1 MKLIIASNNQNKV
14 NEIKD
19 ICRDLNYEIVS
30 LKDEG
35 IFIDIIE
42 DGSTIEE
49 NSFKKANEIYKYISK
64 RGDKNFLVLSD
75 DSGLMVDY
83 LNGEPGVLSARFSGE
98 NSSDEKNSEKVLKLL
113 DGVNYSKRGAKFLT
127 VLTLIDDN
135 GKKNQFHGGIYGKI
149 LEEKRGE
156 NGFGYDSIFYIEEIQ
171 KTFAELSKDEI
182 NLISHRYKALMKLR
196 EYFKTNMEI
205 INSIIKLKKILTR

>member
-135 GKKNQFHGGIYGKI
+135 GKKNQFHGDIYGKI
-149 LEEKRGE
+149 L
-156 NGFGYDSIFYIEEIQ
+156 
-171 KTFAELSKDEI
+171 
-182 NLISHRYKALMKLR
+182 
-196 EYFKTNMEI
+196 
-205 INSIIKLKKILTR
+205 

>member
-19 ICRDLNYEIVS
+19 ICRDLNYEIIS

-83 LNGEPGVLSARFSGE
+83 LNGEPGVLSAR
-98 NSSDEKNSEKVLKLL
+98 L
-113 DGVNYSKRGAKFLT
+113 DRKSV
-127 VLTLIDDN
+127 V
-135 GKKNQFHGGIYGKI
+135 
-149 LEEKRGE
+149 
-156 NGFGYDSIFYIEEIQ
+156 
-171 KTFAELSKDEI
+171 
-182 NLISHRYKALMKLR
+182 
-196 EYFKTNMEI
+196 
-205 INSIIKLKKILTR
+205 

>member
-98 NSSDEKNSEKVLKLL
+98 NSSDEKNSEK
-113 DGVNYSKRGAKFLT
+113 
-127 VLTLIDDN
+127 DDTEEE
-135 GKKNQFHGGIYGKI
+135 GKKDE
-149 LEEKRGE
+149 L
-156 NGFGYDSIFYIEEIQ
+156 
-171 KTFAELSKDEI
+171 AEQNNRLAMI
-182 NLISHRYKALMKLR
+182 
-196 EYFKTNMEI
+196 
-205 INSIIKLKKILTR
+205 

>member
-14 NEIKD
+14 NEIND

-171 KTFAELSKDEI
+171 KTFAELSKDEK

-196 EYFKTNMEI
+196 EYFKTNM
-205 INSIIKLKKILTR
+205 

>member
-1 MKLIIASNNQNKV
+1 MKLIIATDNQHKV

-171 KTFAELSKDEI
+171 KTFAELSKDEK

-196 EYFKTNMEI
+196 EYFKTNM
-205 INSIIKLKKILTR
+205 

>member
-135 GKKNQFHGGIYGKI
+135 GKKNQFHGDIYGKI

-156 NGFGYDSIFYIEEIQ
+156 NGFGFDSIFELENE
-171 KTFAELSKDEI
+171 KTLAELTNEEKNKVSSRKI
-182 NLISHRYKALMKLR
+182 AL
-196 EYFKTNMEI
+196 E
-205 INSIIKLKKILTR
+205 KLKEKLEK

>member
-83 LNGEPGVLSARFSGE
+83 LNGETGVLSARFSGE

-135 GKKNQFHGGIYGKI
+135 GKKNQFHGDIYGKI

-171 KTFAELSKDEI
+171 KTFAELSKDEK

-196 EYFKTNMEI
+196 EYFKTNM
-205 INSIIKLKKILTR
+205 

>member
-75 DSGLMVDY
+75 DSG
-83 LNGEPGVLSARFSGE
+83 VLSARFSGE

-135 GKKNQFHGGIYGKI
+135 GKKNQFHGDIYGKI

-171 KTFAELSKDEI
+171 KTFAELSKDEK

-196 EYFKTNMEI
+196 EYFKTNM
-205 INSIIKLKKILTR
+205 

>member
-135 GKKNQFHGGIYGKI
+135 GKKNQFHGDIYGKI
-149 LEEKRGE
+149 LEENSGE

-171 KTFAELSKDEI
+171 KTFAELSKDEK

-196 EYFKTNMEI
+196 EYFKTNM
-205 INSIIKLKKILTR
+205 

>member
-64 RGDKNFLVLSD
+64 RGDKNFLILSD

-171 KTFAELSKDEI
+171 KTFAELSKDEK

-196 EYFKTNMEI
+196 EYFKTNM
-205 INSIIKLKKILTR
+205 

>member
-171 KTFAELSKDEI
+171 KTFAELSKDEK

-196 EYFKTNMEI
+196 EYFKTNM
-205 INSIIKLKKILTR
+205 

>member
-156 NGFGYDSIFYIEEIQ
+156 NGFGYDSIFYVEEIQ
-171 KTFAELSKDEI
+171 KTFAELSKDEK

-196 EYFKTNMEI
+196 EYFKTNM
-205 INSIIKLKKILTR
+205 

>member
-19 ICRDLNYEIVS
+19 ICKDLNYEIVS

-135 GKKNQFHGGIYGKI
+135 GNKNQFHGDIHGKI
-149 LEEKRGE
+149 LDEKRGE

-171 KTFAELSKDEI
+171 KTFAELTKDEK

-196 EYFKTNMEI
+196 EYFKINM
-205 INSIIKLKKILTR
+205 